1 MENPL
6 QNIVFKSITLKTVH
20 GRKIFHSWEE
30 SEKLIQEKKYDR
42 FHKANYLYCCRVNVD
57 VLISHDIAM
66 SEFEKV
72 SN

>member
-30 SEKLIQEKKYDR
+30 SERLI
-42 FHKANYLYCCRVNVD
+42 
-57 VLISHDIAM
+57 
-66 SEFEKV
+66 FEKASV
-72 SN
+72 PNSIIFVVER